1 MGTNYSKFGLGLGL
15 GSIIGVVAYRF
26 SRSSK
31 GKALKEK
38 TNQVFHQIGDKAE
51 DMIDSAKNK
60 MANTGTKVADK
71 VADEAFNIAEKTD
84 DIKNK
89 VHSYANNIKK

>member
-1 MGTNYSKFGLGLGL
+1 METNCSKFWLGLGV
-15 GSIIGVVAYRF
+15 GSIIG
-26 SRSSK
+26 
-31 GKALKEK
+31 
-38 TNQVFHQIGDKAE
+38 
-51 DMIDSAKNK
+51 SAKNK

>member
-1 MGTNYSKFGLGLGL
+1 
-15 GSIIGVVAYRF
+15 
-26 SRSSK
+26 
-31 GKALKEK
+31 
-38 TNQVFHQIGDKAE
+38 
-51 DMIDSAKNK
+51 

-89 VHSYANNIKK
+89 VHSYANNIKNDQLIIQTKRGRKILYSIVLFLFITK

>member
-1 MGTNYSKFGLGLGL
+1 
-15 GSIIGVVAYRF
+15 
-26 SRSSK
+26 
-31 GKALKEK
+31 
-38 TNQVFHQIGDKAE
+38 
-51 DMIDSAKNK
+51 MIDSAKNK

-71 VADEAFNIAEKTD
+71 VADESFNIAEKTD

>member
-1 MGTNYSKFGLGLGL
+1 MKTNCSKFWLGLGL

-31 GKALKEK
+31 GMALKEK
-38 TNQVFHQIGDKAE
+38 TNQVFHQIGDKAG

-60 MANTGTKVADK
+60 MANIGTKVADK
-71 VADEAFNIAEKTD
+71 VADEASNITEKAD

-89 VHSYANNIKK
+89 VHNYAGNMKK